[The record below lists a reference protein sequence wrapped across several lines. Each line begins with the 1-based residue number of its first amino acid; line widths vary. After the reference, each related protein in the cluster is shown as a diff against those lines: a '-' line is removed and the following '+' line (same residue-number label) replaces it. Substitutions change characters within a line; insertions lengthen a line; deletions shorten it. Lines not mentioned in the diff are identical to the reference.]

1 MYDCEIGDAALKQQD
16 FYKLTLVSSDRQFAY
31 MVLKAAG
38 VSLPIIVSL
47 ASSVMAA
54 KKAEVTLIS
63 VPNKECA
70 KVHTFQ
76 HGGHLILS

>member
-1 MYDCEIGDAALKQQD
+1 
-16 FYKLTLVSSDRQFAY
+16 
-31 MVLKAAG
+31 MVLEAAG

-54 KKAEVTLIS
+54 KKAKVTLIS
-63 VPNKECA
+63 VPNKECV
-70 KVHTFQ
+70 KVYAFQ